1 MISKRVAVVLAISAS
16 ALVGCGTSEPV
27 VKYRTSYI
35 APPAAL
41 MQKGAVEPPPNV
53 ETYAKASWGLK
64 ETLLINMNSRQ
75 LRNLQAC
82 YRDKDAMAKWREEH
96 DALYGATDGDQNN
109 AGRANP

>member
-1 MISKRVAVVLAISAS
+1 MITKRVAAVLAISAS

-35 APPAAL
+35 APPSSL
-41 MQKGAVEPPPNV
+41 MQKGNVEPPPDK

-64 ETLLINMNSRQ
+64 ETLLMNMNSRQ

-82 YRDKDAMAKWREEH
+82 YRDKDAMTKWREKH
-96 DALYGATDGDQNN
+96 DALYGTTDGDDEN